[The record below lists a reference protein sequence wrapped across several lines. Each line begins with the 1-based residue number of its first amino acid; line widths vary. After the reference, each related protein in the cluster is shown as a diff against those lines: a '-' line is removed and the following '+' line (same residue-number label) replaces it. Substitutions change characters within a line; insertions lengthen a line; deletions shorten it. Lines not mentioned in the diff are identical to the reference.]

1 MNVSDAALEDDA
13 SRIEIDSRAA
23 NNAFM
28 DGLPV
33 ELKAILL
40 VVWNRRISPF
50 GVCRIA
56 GEKFMKAVEEG
67 GHSSMNVEEAKKL
80 LSQAYE
86 FPHVLECIHYY
97 YFELLCGGVDQ
108 IKRLG

>member
-13 SRIEIDSRAA
+13 SRIEIDSRTAK
-23 NNAFM
+23 NAFM

-33 ELKAILL
+33 ELKAILI

-56 GEKFMKAVEEG
+56 GEKFMKSAIDEYLDDKINEP
-67 GHSSMNVEEAKKL
+67 
-80 LSQAYE
+80 YE
-86 FPHVLECIHYY
+86 K
-97 YFELLCGGVDQ
+97 Q
-108 IKRLG
+108 IVG

>member
-1 MNVSDAALEDDA
+1 MNVSDIALEDDA

-33 ELKAILL
+33 ELKAILI

-56 GEKFMKAVEEG
+56 GEKFMKAAIEEYLDDKIK
-67 GHSSMNVEEAKKL
+67 E
-80 LSQAYE
+80 
-86 FPHVLECIHYY
+86 P
-97 YFELLCGGVDQ
+97 FEKQ
-108 IKRLG
+108 IVG